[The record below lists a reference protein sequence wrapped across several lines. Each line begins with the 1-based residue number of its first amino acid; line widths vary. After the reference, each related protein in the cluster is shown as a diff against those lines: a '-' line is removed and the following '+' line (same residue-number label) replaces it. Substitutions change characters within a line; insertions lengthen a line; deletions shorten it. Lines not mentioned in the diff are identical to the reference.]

1 MIKHLTAV
9 LGLDKTG
16 FDAGMAAA
24 GKQVNQFGAGLK
36 SSLAGAFGASA
47 FIALAKSAIEAADQ
61 IEEIS
66 ERLGVTTIQAQQFA
80 LAAKMGGSD
89 VEFFAVKLEKL
100 RKSLTEGIAKG
111 ENPLDVFGAEATT
124 DAVKAMEIFANA
136 FSNGGMTGEQ
146 ETRYFDLIEKGAGKL
161 KIILGG
167 LNDARG
173 GALFFSEEDVQRGK
187 QVSDYID
194 KAGVSLK
201 TLFMMS
207 IDPKKGPLTQLLGA
221 MGINAF
227 GVLDAPKVKPKT
239 GVDEAARLSK
249 LEAERIAQLEREE
262 WAQRMF
268 RIESQTEDIAEKNRI
283 AGLSTEERLVEL
295 AAEREKIFQR
305 IAATEEER
313 AQKQLDLANNEAD
326 IIGLSKDPAKKADGA
341 FRINETA
348 MGRIGAFT
356 GAAASAALPP
366 GQAQQLQQ
374 LQKIYDAMV
383 IKGIVV
389 RDSR

>member
-47 FIALAKSAIEAADQ
+47 FIALGRSAIEAADG
-61 IEEIS
+61 ISELS
-66 ERLGVTTIQAQQFA
+66 ERLGLTNQQTQEFA
-80 LAAKMGGSD
+80 MAAKLGGADS
-89 VEFFAVKLEKL
+89 EFFATKFEKL
-100 RKSLTEGIAKG
+100 RKSLQEGIAKG
-111 ENPLDVFGAEATT
+111 ENPLEAFGLEATA
-124 DAVKAMEIFANA
+124 DPVKALNEIDRVIREVGLSSSQTTALVELF
-136 FSNGGMTGEQ
+136 G
-146 ETRYFDLIEKGAGKL
+146 KGAGKMVN
-161 KIILGG
+161 ILGDLQNAKEG
-167 LNDARG
+167 V
-173 GALFFSEEDVQRGK
+173 LFFSDDEIQN
-187 QVSDYID
+187 
-194 KAGVSLK
+194 LK
-201 TLFMMS
+201 SADDLLTKFGNTAKVALAKL
-207 IDPKKGPLTQLLGA
+207 INPKLGPLTQLLGA

-227 GVLDAPKVKPKT
+227 GVLDAPEQGRKGIDET
-239 GVDEAARLSK
+239 GVLEKQAA
-249 LEAERIAQLEREE
+249 AEESAKVHMAIQDRILKINKDAEY
-262 WAQRMF
+262 
-268 RIESQTEDIAEKNRI
+268 IAEKNRV

-295 AAEREKIFQR
+295 AEEREKIFQR
-305 IAATEEER
+305 IAATEEES

>member
-47 FIALAKSAIEAADQ
+47 FIALGRSAIEAADG
-61 IEEIS
+61 IDELS
-66 ERLGVTTIQAQQFA
+66 ERLGITNKQAQEFS
-80 LAAKMGGSD
+80 LAAKLGGSD
-89 VEFFAVKLEKL
+89 SEFFATKFEKL
-100 RKSLTEGIAKG
+100 RKSLRDGIAKG
-111 ENPLDVFGAEATT
+111 ENPLADFGLDATADPVSAIESLANIINTTGLNAEQAT
-124 DAVKAMEIFANA
+124 AMV
-136 FSNGGMTGEQ
+136 
-146 ETRYFDLIEKGAGKL
+146 DLFGKGAGRMVNVLGDL
-161 KIILGG
+161 K
-167 LNDARG
+167 NARK
-173 GALFFSEEDVQRGK
+173 GAFFFSDEDVQG
-187 QVSDYID
+187 
-194 KAGVSLK
+194 LK
-201 TLFMMS
+201 TAADLMAKLGTTAEVALTKVVKLASTRTAVNFLGLDPFGLFKTEKKKAP
-207 IDPKKGPLTQLLGA
+207 IDETGILEDQAKKE
-221 MGINAF
+221 
-227 GVLDAPKVKPKT
+227 
-239 GVDEAARLSK
+239 EAAK
-249 LEAERIAQLEREE
+249 VHMAIQDRILKINKDA
-262 WAQRMF
+262 
-268 RIESQTEDIAEKNRI
+268 EDIAEKNRVSR
-283 AGLSTEERLVEL
+283 LSTEERLVEL
-295 AAEREKIFQR
+295 AKEREGIFQR

-313 AQKQLDLANNEAD
+313 AQKQLDLAKNEAD
-326 IIGLSKDPAKKADGA
+326 IIGLSKIPDAKESSFK
-341 FRINETA
+341 INETA